1 MIARY
6 SNWKKVAHTY
16 QAKWIVCLMACGY
29 VWGAIGVESCRSQEI
44 DASADRPDSVRFATF
59 NISFHDS
66 KAGGLVKKL
75 AGGQW
80 AQARQIAEVI
90 QMVRPDVLLLN
101 EFDYQPDQ
109 AGVELFLKEYLAVGQ
124 NGHRPI
130 DYPYQ
135 YSAEVNTG
143 IDSGYDLNED
153 RRTGTAS
160 DALGFGRH
168 PGQYGMVVLSNRQ
181 FDRQGIR
188 TFQKFLW
195 KDMPGARLPID
206 PASEQSYYRPQV
218 LEIFR
223 LSSKSHWDVP
233 IPLGDQVVHF
243 LVSHPTPPV
252 FDGPEDRNGLRN
264 HDEIR
269 LWSDYIQDK
278 ADYLYDDRGNKG
290 GLPAGSAFIVAGDL
304 NADPLDGDSHDQ
316 AIGQLLEN
324 PLVQSEFVPES
335 TAGDYWAKQQGGAN
349 GQHQGNPLQDTGDF
363 PDETVGNI
371 RADYL
376 LPSRNLKVMDGG
388 VVWPAPGEPGA
399 EAVKATDHRMVW
411 IDIQK

>member
-1 MIARY
+1 MRARY
-6 SNWKKVAHTY
+6 ASWKKVAHTC
-16 QAKWIVCLMACGY
+16 QTKWIVCLMACGY

-44 DASADRPDSVRFATF
+44 DASGDSPGLVRFATF

-160 DALGFGRH
+160 DAFGFGRH

-181 FDRQGIR
+181 FDREGIR

-195 KDMPGARLPID
+195 KDMPRARLPID

-218 LEIFR
+218 LEVFR

-233 IPLGDQVVHF
+233 IQVGDQVVHF

-335 TAGDYWAKQQGGAN
+335 TAGDYWAKQQGGSN
-349 GQHQGNPLQDTGDF
+349 SQHQGNPLHDTGDF

-376 LPSRNLKVMDGG
+376 LPSRNLKVIDGG

>member
-1 MIARY
+1 
-6 SNWKKVAHTY
+6 
-16 QAKWIVCLMACGY
+16 MACGY

-135 YSAEVNTG
+135 YSAGVNTG

-160 DALGFGRH
+160 DAFGFGRH

-181 FDRQGIR
+181 FDREEIR

-206 PASEQSYYRPQV
+206 QASEQSYYRPQV
-218 LEIFR
+218 LEVFR

-233 IPLGDQVVHF
+233 IPVGDQVVHF

-290 GLPAGSAFIVAGDL
+290 GLPTGSAFIVAGDL

-335 TAGDYWAKQQGGAN
+335 TAGDYWAKQQGGSN
-349 GQHQGNPLQDTGDF
+349 SQHQGNPLHDTGDF
-363 PDETVGNI
+363 PDETVGNL

-376 LPSRNLKVMDGG
+376 LPSRNLKVIDGG